1 MHWTGRTRKVRM
13 GSMDYRR
20 EARRAL
26 AEDRAGRDI
35 TSLYF
40 VPANAPGRATV
51 VVKEAGVVAGLPVAQ
66 AVFQEI
72 HPNIR
77 ARCLARDGARVIPG
91 QVVLDARGPLRA
103 LLSAERTAL
112 NYLTHLSGIAT
123 LTHRFVVLAGPRGP
137 AILETRKT
145 LPGLRDLQKYA
156 VRMGGGKNHRR
167 DLSDAVLIKENHLA
181 FFKGPAGRLDL
192 IHRVHRVKRSGRI
205 VEMECRDKNEVLWAL
220 DAGVDILLLDNVPIG
235 KLSGFVGWV
244 RKECAH
250 RGTAAPLLEVSGGVT
265 LEVMPR
271 LVRAG
276 VDRISI
282 GRLTHSAPA
291 LDMSLDV
298 EVR

>member
-1 MHWTGRTRKVRM
+1 
-13 GSMDYRR
+13 MDYRR

-26 AEDRAGRDI
+26 AEDRAGRDM
-35 TSLYF
+35 TSQLF
-40 VPANAPGRATV
+40 VPSHARGRATV
-51 VVKEAGVVAGLPVAQ
+51 IVKEAGVLAGLPVAQ
-66 AVFQEI
+66 AVFHEI
-72 HPNIR
+72 HPAVRVRR
-77 ARCLARDGARVIPG
+77 AASDGAIVSPG
-91 QVVLDARGPLRA
+91 RAVLEARGPLRA

-112 NYLTHLSGIAT
+112 NFLTHLSGIAT
-123 LTHRFVVLAGPRGP
+123 LTRRFVQAAGPRGP

-181 FFKGPAGRLDL
+181 FFQGSSGRQDLLD
-192 IHRVHRVKRSGRI
+192 RVRRVRRSGRT
-205 VEMECRDKNEVLWAL
+205 VEMECRDAREILWGL
-220 DAGVDILLLDNVPIG
+220 DAGADILLLDNIPDG
-235 KLSGFVGWV
+235 KLSGCVEWIQ
-244 RKECAH
+244 KECAR
-250 RGTAAPLLEVSGGVT
+250 RGTPVPALEVSGGVT
-265 LEVMPR
+265 LKRMPR

-276 VDRISI
+276 IDRISI